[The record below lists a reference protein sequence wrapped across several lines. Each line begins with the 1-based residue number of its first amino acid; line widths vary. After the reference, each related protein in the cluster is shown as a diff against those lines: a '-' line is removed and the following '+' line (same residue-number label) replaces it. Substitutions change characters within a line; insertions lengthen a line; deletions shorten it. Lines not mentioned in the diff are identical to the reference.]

1 MARQCIGID
10 LGGTAI
16 KFGLLDEDNQ
26 FSETIQ
32 RPTPT
37 DRGGDGVVEQMVSG
51 ARELLEQAKAGGD
64 EIVGVGIGAPGPL
77 RISEGVIVAM
87 PNIAGMENV
96 QLRDRV
102 GEGLNLPAVLEN
114 DANAAALG
122 EFLIGAGRAAQ
133 NMVLLTLGTGLG
145 SGIIIEGEIL
155 HGAHEMGAEIGHM
168 IVQPGGEQCGCGQQ
182 GCLERYCSAK
192 YLAHRAARR
201 IRDENITG
209 PLAGKLREKGEI
221 DSLDIERAMEAG
233 DDFAAE
239 MWDEAVYYLAV
250 GCVNICR
257 IFDPDE
263 IVLGG
268 GLTGAGEVLTGP
280 LQKHFERL
288 HWSMAPVTTKIA
300 LARLGNDAG
309 VVGAAGV
316 AWRAFGR

>member
-1 MARQCIGID
+1 MARHCIGID

-16 KFGLLDEDNQ
+16 KFGLLGEDRR
-26 FSETIQ
+26 FGEIIQ

-37 DRGGDGVVEQMVSG
+37 DRGADGVVEQMIAG
-51 ARELLEQAKAGGD
+51 GQKLANQAAEEGD

-77 RISEGVIVAM
+77 RISEGVIVGM
-87 PNIAGMENV
+87 PNIPGMENAP
-96 QLRDRV
+96 LRDRV
-102 GEGLNLPAVLEN
+102 GEGLGLPAVLEN

-122 EFLIGAGRAAQ
+122 EFLCGAGKAAR

-145 SGIIIEGEIL
+145 SGIIVEGEIL

-168 IVQPGGEQCGCGQQ
+168 VVQPEGEECGCGQR

-192 YLAHRAARR
+192 FLARRAARR
-201 IRDENITG
+201 IKAEGVTG
-209 PLAGKLREKGEI
+209 PLDETLEDKGEI
-221 DSLDIERAMEAG
+221 NSLDIERAREAG
-233 DDFAAE
+233 DAFAAE
-239 MWDEAVYYLAV
+239 VWDEAAYYLAL

-268 GLTGAGEVLTGP
+268 GLAGAGEALTGP
-280 LQKHFERL
+280 LMGHFERL
-288 HWSMAPVTTKIA
+288 HWSMAPVVTKIA
-300 LARLGNDAG
+300 IARLGNDAG

-316 AWRAFGR
+316 AWRACGE

>member
-1 MARQCIGID
+1 MARECIGMD

-16 KFGLLDEDNQ
+16 KFGLLGEDN
-26 FSETIQ
+26 SLGEIIS

-37 DRGGDGVVEQMVSG
+37 DRGGEGVVEQMVSG
-51 ARELLEQAKAGGD
+51 ARELLEQARRRGA

-87 PNIAGMENV
+87 PNIPGMENLP
-96 QLRDRV
+96 LRDRV
-102 GEGLNLPAVLEN
+102 GEGLGLPAILEN

-122 EFLIGAGRAAQ
+122 EFLRGAGQAAD
-133 NMVLLTLGTGLG
+133 NMILLTLGTGLG
-145 SGIIIEGEIL
+145 SGIIIDGEIL

-168 IVQPGGEQCGCGQQ
+168 IVRPGGEQCGCGQR

-192 YLAHRAARR
+192 FLAQRAARR
-201 IRDENITG
+201 IEWENVSG
-209 PLAGKLREKGEI
+209 PLADTLREKGEI
-221 DSLDIERAMEAG
+221 DSLDIEQAREAG
-233 DDFAAE
+233 DEFAAE
-239 MWDEAVYYLAV
+239 VWDEAVYYLAV

-268 GLTGAGEVLTGP
+268 GLTGAGEALTGP
-280 LQKHFERL
+280 LNEHFERL
-288 HWSMAPVTTKIA
+288 HWSMAPPATRIA

-316 AWRAFGR
+316 AWRAFGG

>member
-16 KFGLLDEDNQ
+16 KFGLLDEDNS

-51 ARELLEQAKAGGD
+51 AGELLARAREKGD
-64 EIVGVGIGAPGPL
+64 DVVGVGIGAPGPL

-87 PNIAGMENV
+87 PNIPGMENLP
-96 QLRDRV
+96 LRDRV

-122 EFLIGAGRAAQ
+122 EFLRGAGETAD

-145 SGIIIEGEIL
+145 SGIIIDGEIL

-168 IVQPGGEQCGCGQQ
+168 IVQPGGEKCGCGQR

-201 IRDENITG
+201 IREENITG
-209 PLAGKLREKGEI
+209 PLADVLGDKGEI
-221 DSLDIERAMEAG
+221 DALEIERACEAG
-233 DDFAAE
+233 DDFAAQ

-257 IFDPDE
+257 IFDPDR

-268 GLTGAGEVLTGP
+268 GLTGAGDVLTGP
-280 LQKHFERL
+280 LQEHFERL
-288 HWSMAPVTTKIA
+288 HWSMAPPATEIS

-316 AWRAFGR
+316 AWRMFGR